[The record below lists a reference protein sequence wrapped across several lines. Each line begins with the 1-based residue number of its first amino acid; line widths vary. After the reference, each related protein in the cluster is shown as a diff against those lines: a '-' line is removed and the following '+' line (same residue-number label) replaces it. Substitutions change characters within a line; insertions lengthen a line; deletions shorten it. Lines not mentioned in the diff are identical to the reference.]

1 MLLRVPERG
10 LDLVILAPG
19 DRSER
24 RTALADALFDNLLT

>member
-24 RTALADALFDNLLT
+24 TALADALLDNLLT